1 LLTSGQQ
8 AQLGVAGGHRRDYK
22 PDLPLQ
28 GTVCDWSNFPA
39 RQKEVDQS
47 VSLVTNRGAEFAL
60 GAEPLRMV
68 GGYAATATSSAL
80 GKAQYECLL
89 LVDVA
94 PGRSMMSH
102 YTNDSEDLP
111 GMTHQKACDNAQT
124 AAEFMLANLRAAQ
137 PGGG

>member
-1 LLTSGQQ
+1 MK
-8 AQLGVAGGHRRDYK
+8 QLGVGAGSRQDYK
-22 PDLPLQ
+22 PGLPLQ

-39 RQKEVDQS
+39 RRQSVDQS
-47 VSLVTNRGAEFAL
+47 VSLLTNRGAEFAL
-60 GAEPLRMV
+60 GGESLRAV
-68 GGYAATATSSAL
+68 EGYAATTTSSAI

-89 LVDVA
+89 FVDVA
-94 PGRSMMSH
+94 PGRSMLSH

>member
-1 LLTSGQQ
+1 M
-8 AQLGVAGGHRRDYK
+8 
-22 PDLPLQ
+22 
-28 GTVCDWSNFPA
+28 
-39 RQKEVDQS
+39 
-47 VSLVTNRGAEFAL
+47 SLVTNRGAEFAL

>member
-1 LLTSGQQ
+1 M
-8 AQLGVAGGHRRDYK
+8 
-22 PDLPLQ
+22 
-28 GTVCDWSNFPA
+28 CDWSNFPA